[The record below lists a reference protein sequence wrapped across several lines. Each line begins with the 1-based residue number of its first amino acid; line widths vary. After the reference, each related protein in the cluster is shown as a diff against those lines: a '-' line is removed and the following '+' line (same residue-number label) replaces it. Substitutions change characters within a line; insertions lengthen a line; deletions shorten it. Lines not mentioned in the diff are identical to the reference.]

1 MAFVTPGR
9 AGLSGNLPLSPRER
23 LFHLKIIECGKC
35 WIWKLFIG
43 FPFLFLPPAGPAV
56 ASRAGRL
63 CSGFRANWA
72 GASGFPADEPRAAGA
87 AIVVKGPPSVRALG
101 REAGL
106 ADWMCRR
113 PHRPSDSSLSLTRCL
128 RPPTPQGTKPSTQPS
143 PSSVC
148 SGASFFSPSP
158 TPSPRDHANSFKS
171 VLASQARSHRP
182 PNTLETVSS
191 VLLDVYAP
199 SHPSSDYTPA

>member
-87 AIVVKGPPSVRALG
+87 AIVVKGPPRVRALR

-106 ADWMCRR
+106 ADWRW
-113 PHRPSDSSLSLTRCL
+113 RPSGCTTERSGCAAVPIAPVIPHCSSRGAYGPPLPRALSLPL
-128 RPPTPQGTKPSTQPS
+128 NPLHPPSVLGL
-143 PSSVC
+143 PSSHLHPPHLP
-148 SGASFFSPSP
+148 GTMQ
-158 TPSPRDHANSFKS
+158 TPSNQS
-171 VLASQARSHRP
+171 
-182 PNTLETVSS
+182 
-191 VLLDVYAP
+191 
-199 SHPSSDYTPA
+199 